1 MARPGSQ
8 RLTGWPV
15 MWQHT
20 LTSRTVFD
28 AQGDAGSGQERLD
41 AGFMAAMTGHNKHQ
55 VRLVTRCQQHSVI
68 TPLLWWAFMWAGAT
82 MIGGEADRLSQET
95 KCFAMEKRFF
105 TSGVKF
111 TKHSYY
117 LYLSIK
123 VRIFCISENISY
135 EWSYFFFLRLFWRQN
150 LRRFSIPGKIIQ
162 IIKN

>member
-28 AQGDAGSGQERLD
+28 AQGETGSAQERLD

-82 MIGGEADRLSQET
+82 MIGGEEDRLSQET
-95 KCFAMEKRFF
+95 QVLCHGKKIFHFWCQIHETFLL
-105 TSGVKF
+105 GVLNLILKY
-111 TKHSYY
+111 KVKNI
-117 LYLSIK
+117 LYFRK
-123 VRIFCISENISY
+123 
-135 EWSYFFFLRLFWRQN
+135 YFLMILFILFWRQN
-150 LRRFSIPGKIIQ
+150 LRRV
-162 IIKN
+162 